1 MSGHPKNG
9 STGYLRSHTR
19 AANKPAES
27 PLDRLANAV
36 IDTMAVRDADQGQAF
51 RDAQAVAVQPA
62 GTRA

>member
-36 IDTMAVRDADQGQAF
+36 IGRVVARDADQAQAF
-51 RDAQAVAVQPA
+51 LKAQAVEP
-62 GTRA
+62 RAIESA